1 MRYAL
6 FVPLVLAACVARAG
20 ADPFCDTLL
29 GYVVDGPK
37 NAVTTATKTDAAG
50 EHVVPQT
57 ALAGAR
63 CYVAPYNPTG
73 LDTNPKEQSVE
84 CSWRTADEAA
94 DSTFDSISQ
103 HVASCIAQPL
113 RDRGYSDHVDYAV
126 NASSIRVA
134 LDQLLDHQEISISV
148 RPQD

>member
-1 MRYAL
+1 
-6 FVPLVLAACVARAG
+6 
-20 ADPFCDTLL
+20 
-29 GYVVDGPK
+29 VDGPK
-37 NAVTTATKTDAAG
+37 NLVATATKTDSAG

-73 LDTNPKEQSVE
+73 LVSNPKEQSVE
-84 CSWRTADEAA
+84 CSWRATEDTS
-94 DSTFDSISQ
+94 DSTFDSINQRVATCISQ
-103 HVASCIAQPL
+103 PP
-113 RDRGYSDHVDYAV
+113 RDRGYSDYVEYAI

-134 LDQLLDHQEISISV
+134 IDQLLNHREISISV